1 MYTSS
6 YDVPFQEVDL
16 YDSADLSFL
25 PSFLLLLLL
34 LPLRKKKEKEKVNKL
49 KKRTQNSVIVN
60 NLILT

>member
-16 YDSADLSFL
+16 YDSADLSFR
-25 PSFLLLLLL
+25 PSFLLLLL
-34 LPLRKKKEKEKVNKL
+34 PLCKKKEKEKVNKL